1 MSQQDQQRLRASAR
15 VGWLGLIMVLSREKV
30 ARKQPRERERGLNS
44 GTKCFK
50 TRRYWRCS
58 DQCTLRWEEDE
69 IQARI
74 GSWSG
79 VEDDAPTKPPFS
91 VFKDSR

>member
-15 VGWLGLIMVLSREKV
+15 VGWLDLIMDHSREKV

-44 GTKCFK
+44 GTECFEA
-50 TRRYWRCS
+50 RRYWRCL

-69 IQARI
+69 IDR
-74 GSWSG
+74 
-79 VEDDAPTKPPFS
+79 KS
-91 VFKDSR
+91 VV